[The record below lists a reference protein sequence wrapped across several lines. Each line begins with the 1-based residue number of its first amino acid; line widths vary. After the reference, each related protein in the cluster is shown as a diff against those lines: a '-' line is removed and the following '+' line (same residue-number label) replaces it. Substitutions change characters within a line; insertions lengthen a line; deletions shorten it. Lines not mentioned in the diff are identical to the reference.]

1 MEPKTNHF
9 HPFPTGKASSSPRPF
24 SWGAACLVEQVQHHW
39 RGWEKLVPCDLSGTV
54 PRSDWVPGGY
64 PVIMAT
70 AMANHL
76 LWELL
81 GLVAG
86 SSKRMDTLW
95 HDWQQKSRKKLKSEV
110 EMEKSI

>member
-1 MEPKTNHF
+1 
-9 HPFPTGKASSSPRPF
+9 
-24 SWGAACLVEQVQHHW
+24 
-39 RGWEKLVPCDLSGTV
+39 
-54 PRSDWVPGGY
+54 
-64 PVIMAT
+64 MAT